1 MKKSTT
7 LLIAIFLFSINSFAQ
22 RAKEMTIYKS
32 DQTQIQV
39 KGNFVYEN
47 DYIKAIQ
54 SDSKTISASNINKVI
69 LGSDVFVVK
78 NVEDKNYLFQE
89 IEKGTLSLYQGKNNY
104 YLENEKHGLREVPVR
119 DITGS
124 KKFNSGTVSLFINNC
139 KSAVNLLSNK
149 ASSLTVQN
157 LKQIVQTYN
166 SCDLQ
171 EEIQISDKVIEK
183 SLRPDGKL
191 QFGLTA
197 GFLSLN
203 TDYSNLID
211 ANETTIGMFTAG
223 AKLYFH
229 TNWLKKHRVDFN
241 FSVDYAFAAEQV
253 VQGRGI
259 YSVASK
265 TSFVNGMF
273 GVNYVLSD
281 LNSMFKPYFGIS
293 AGLLFDAGSEV
304 KQRPNVQGLSTI
316 SYDTKSQIAYNL
328 NVGTVIEVFNQEL
341 DFLIAYQPK
350 LKMPIAAGSELV
362 DIDTNY
368 EISGLNFRLTYMF

>member
-1 MKKSTT
+1 MKKLAT
-7 LLIAIFLFSINSFAQ
+7 LIIVFTISSLNSFAQ
-22 RAKEMTIYKS
+22 KAKEMTIYKS

-54 SDSKTISASNINKVI
+54 SDNKTINASNINKVI

-89 IEKGTLSLYQGKNNY
+89 IEKGTLSLYKGKSNY
-104 YLENEKHGLREVPVR
+104 YLENDKHGLREVPER
-119 DITGS
+119 DVYGS
-124 KKFNSGTVSLFINNC
+124 KRFNSGTVSLFINNC

-157 LKQIVQTYN
+157 LKEIVKSYN

-171 EEIQISDKVIEK
+171 SEMQISDKVIEE
-183 SLRPDGKL
+183 SLRKEGKL

-197 GFLSLN
+197 GFLHLN
-203 TDYSNLID
+203 TDYSNVLD
-211 ANETTIGMFTAG
+211 VDETNIGLFTVG

-229 TNWLKKHRVDFN
+229 TNWLKKNRIDFN
-241 FSVDYAFAAEQV
+241 FSVDYALSAEQ
-253 VQGRGI
+253 QI
-259 YSVASK
+259 ESNLFTLQSK
-265 TSFVNGMF
+265 TSYVNAMF
-273 GVNYVLSD
+273 GANYVLSD
-281 LNSMFKPYFGIS
+281 LNSMFKPYFGVS

-304 KQRPNVQGLSTI
+304 NLIANSSASPSLYYEGI
-316 SYDTKSQIAYNL
+316 SQITYNL
-328 NVGTVIEVFNQEL
+328 NVGTVIEVFNKEI

-350 LKMPIAAGSELV
+350 LNMPIEAGTELISL
-362 DIDTNY
+362 DAHY

>member
-1 MKKSTT
+1 MKKFAT
-7 LLIAIFLFSINSFAQ
+7 LIIVFTVFSLNSLAQ

-54 SDSKTISASNINKVI
+54 SDSETINASNINRVI
-69 LGSDVFVVK
+69 LGSEVFVAK
-78 NVEDKNYLFQE
+78 NVDDKNYLFQE
-89 IEKGTLSLYQGKNNY
+89 IEKGTLSLYKGKRNY
-104 YLENEKHGLREVPVR
+104 YLENEKHGLREVPER

-124 KKFNSGTVSLFINNC
+124 QIFNSGTVSLFINNC

-157 LKQIVQTYN
+157 LNEIVKAYN

-171 EEIQISDKVIEK
+171 SDVQLSDKVIEE
-183 SLRPDGKL
+183 SLRKDGKL

-197 GFLSLN
+197 GFLHLN
-203 TDYSNLID
+203 TDYSNVLNVD
-211 ANETTIGMFTAG
+211 ETSIGLFTVG

-229 TNWLKKHRVDFN
+229 TNWLKKNRIDFN
-241 FSVDYAFAAEQV
+241 FSVDYALRAEQ
-253 VQGRGI
+253 QI
-259 YSVASK
+259 ESELFTLQSK
-265 TSFVNGMF
+265 TSFVNAMF
-273 GVNYVLSD
+273 GANYVLSD
-281 LNSMFKPYFGIS
+281 LNSMFKPYLGIS

-304 KQRPNVQGLSTI
+304 NLKANSSGNSSLY
-316 SYDTKSQIAYNL
+316 YDGKSQIAYNL
-328 NVGTVIEVFNQEL
+328 NVGTVIEVFSQEI

-350 LKMPIAAGSELV
+350 LKMPIFAGSELV
-362 DIDTNY
+362 SIDTHY